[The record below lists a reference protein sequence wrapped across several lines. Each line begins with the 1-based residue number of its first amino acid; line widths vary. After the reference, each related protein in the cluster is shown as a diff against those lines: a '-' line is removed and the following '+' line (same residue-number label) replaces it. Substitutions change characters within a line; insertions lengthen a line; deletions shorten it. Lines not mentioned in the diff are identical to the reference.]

1 MALLGLPS
9 EVVAGGA
16 AGLSASF
23 FTMFEL
29 DNDTALAKALF
40 GSRLKAVITST
51 SGSFM
56 VGYLVNPLAGITFEL
71 FFYPA
76 CWYKS
81 RRVVKTLEEL
91 AAKAEP
97 GSVHEVEYPEGSGNW
112 HEVRFKEKPEPK
124 IEGPYPYVP
133 YVPRVQV

>member
-1 MALLGLPS
+1 MALFGLPS

-23 FTMFEL
+23 FTLFEL
-29 DNDTALAKALF
+29 DNDTALAQALF
-40 GSRLKAVITST
+40 GSRMKAVITST
-51 SGSFM
+51 SGSFL

-81 RRVVKTLEEL
+81 RRVVKTLEHLCEV
-91 AAKAEP
+91 AKP
-97 GSVHEVEYPEGSGNW
+97 GETHEVEYPEGSGDW
-112 HEVRFKEKPEPK
+112 HEVRFKEPPQ
-124 IEGPYPYVP
+124 
-133 YVPRVQV
+133 PRTDSPFPVAPLQLAS